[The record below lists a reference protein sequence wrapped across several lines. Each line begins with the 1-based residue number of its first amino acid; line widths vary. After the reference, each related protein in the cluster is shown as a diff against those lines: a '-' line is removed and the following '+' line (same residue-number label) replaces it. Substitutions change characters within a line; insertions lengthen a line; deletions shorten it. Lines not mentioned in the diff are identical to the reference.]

1 MEAVSERRAS
11 HPGPSRA
18 ASLLPHADD
27 VVIFN
32 LLLAAAVVTGLAW
45 PAPGLA
51 VAPLRRELVIAVM
64 FLMSLTLP
72 AERLRR
78 AAGNVRGLGAA
89 FGVGYVVLPLACGLL
104 AGVLFPDQAGPRAGL
119 VVLGALPC
127 TLASATVWTRLAGG
141 DDALALTYTV
151 LSNVL
156 SVALVPL
163 YLLLFLGAA
172 LPVPAG
178 RLFADLVIVVLAPVG
193 TGQVLRHLLG
203 DRVDRWKPA
212 ISVVARGLVLVIVL
226 VAVSKMST
234 EVRDRPAIVAQL
246 AGLAV
251 VLHTAALWLGGA
263 LAAAL
268 GAPREDR
275 IAVGISGSQKTLF
288 IGVFLAGEYFPEAPL
303 ALLPVTAYHV
313 IQLVIDTIV
322 AGRLARTATEG

>member
-1 MEAVSERRAS
+1 
-11 HPGPSRA
+11 
-18 ASLLPHADD
+18 
-27 VVIFN
+27 VIFN
-32 LLLAAAVVTGLAW
+32 VLLAAVVVLGLLW

-51 VAPLRRELVIAVM
+51 VEPLRRELVIAVM

-78 AAGNVRGLGAA
+78 AAGNVRGLGAC

-104 AGVLFPDQAGPRAGL
+104 AGALYAGQPGPRAGL

-151 LSNVL
+151 LSNLL

-163 YLLLFLGAA
+163 YLLLFLGEA

-178 RLFADLVIVVLAPVG
+178 RLFADLAIVVLAPVAV
-193 TGQVLRHLLG
+193 GQVLRRLLG
-203 DRVDRWKPA
+203 PRVDRGKPA
-212 ISVVARGLVLVIVL
+212 ISIVARGLVLTIVL
-226 VAVSKMST
+226 VAVSKMAA
-234 EVRDRPAIVAQL
+234 EVRARPLTVGQL
-246 AGLAV
+246 ALLAA
-251 VLHTAALWLGGA
+251 VLHAAALWLGSA
-263 LAAAL
+263 LAGRL
-268 GAPREDR
+268 GRPRAER
-275 IAVGISGSQKTLF
+275 IAVGFAGSQKTLF

-313 IQLVIDTIV
+313 IQLVIDTAA
-322 AGRLARTATEG
+322 AGRCARAGATAEA